1 MIHRIGDISRL
12 VVRSPLVS
20 SYQKWFIP
28 RRQYSFPP
36 PTVLYSNTNNTSKPF
51 SLPIAT
57 FRQKRYYRTSPTTPL
72 RRYVHTSAQNHDLQH
87 LHHLSSHKDHALAR
101 SWVDGFKLDHI
112 PKESLEITRSRSSGP
127 GGQHVNKTESKV
139 TIRLDLT
146 HAQERWLPPF
156 VIPALENSPHYHP
169 TPPTLLVSS
178 QQSRSATQNHQTAL
192 LILYNTILSSAE
204 SLIINPTSSEQ
215 RAKVKGFVKREN
227 ERRLEGKKRNG
238 AKKAARRDFD

>member
-1 MIHRIGDISRL
+1 MQ
-12 VVRSPLVS
+12 S
-20 SYQKWFIP
+20 SSTVCDTPYTP
-28 RRQYSFPP
+28 APSF
-36 PTVLYSNTNNTSKPF
+36 NQ
-51 SLPIAT
+51 SLNI
-57 FRQKRYYRTSPTTPL
+57 
-72 RRYVHTSAQNHDLQH
+72 
-87 LHHLSSHKDHALAR
+87 
-101 SWVDGFKLDHI
+101 
-112 PKESLEITRSRSSGP
+112 
-127 GGQHVNKTESKV
+127 
-139 TIRLDLT
+139 
-146 HAQERWLPPF
+146 
-156 VIPALENSPHYHP
+156 PHYHP